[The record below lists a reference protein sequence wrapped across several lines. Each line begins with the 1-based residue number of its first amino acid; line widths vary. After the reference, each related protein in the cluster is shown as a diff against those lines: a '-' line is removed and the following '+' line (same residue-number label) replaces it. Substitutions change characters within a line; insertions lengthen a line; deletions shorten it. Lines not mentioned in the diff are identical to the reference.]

1 MAQLYFYYSAM
12 NAGKST
18 ALLQSAHNYKEQGM
32 HVALFTAALDDR
44 YGKGRV
50 NSRIGLHASADIFDN
65 NTDFFS
71 AISLLLKHNKIS
83 CTLIDEAQ
91 FLTRNQV
98 DQLAQVVDQLNIPV
112 LCYGLRTDFQGK
124 LFSGSQR
131 LLAIADKLKE
141 LKTVCS
147 CGRKATM
154 TIRID
159 GDGRAVTSGSQVEIG
174 GNSRYESKCR
184 RHYYELVNQC

>member
-18 ALLQSAHNYKEQGM
+18 ALLQSAHNYNEQGM
-32 HVALFTAALDDR
+32 NVVLFTAALDNR
-44 YGKGRV
+44 HGEGRV
-50 NSRIGLHASADIFDN
+50 TSRIGLHETAEMFDDS
-65 NTDFFS
+65 TEFFFILS
-71 AISLLLKHNKIS
+71 EKTQHKKIS
-83 CTLIDEAQ
+83 CMLVDEAQ
-91 FLTRNQV
+91 FLSSEQV
-98 DQLAQVVDQLNIPV
+98 DQLARVVDQLNIPV
-112 LCYGLRTDFQGK
+112 LCYGLRTDFQAE

-154 TIRID
+154 TIRVDSD
-159 GDGRAVTSGSQVEIG
+159 GSPVTSGSQVEIG

-184 RHYYELVNQC
+184 RHYYELMGRY